1 MGRETSSKVGVQVGI
16 ISLQGNLATAFQMM
30 NAGILWLRNFTFK
43 IWHHRLTGMWGCTE
57 LLTAVKETTEMPII
71 RGIAKYMMSFC
82 DTMYLWSRWGS
93 LPWTNGHK
101 WFPSY
106 VVKWKKNKKQ
116 KTEARTLLYLQQ
128 HATLCHIFIDLGLLI
143 IILVIQCVW
152 NVLFLYNRRKYDEYW
167 DLTKLY
173 GYPREQNLPPQIVSL
188 WHEDFFRMVAF

>member
-1 MGRETSSKVGVQVGI
+1 MGVKVGI

-30 NAGILWLRNFTFK
+30 NAGILWLKNFTSK

-106 VVKWKKNKKQ
+106 VVKWKKKQ
-116 KTEARTLLYLQQ
+116 KTKNRSKDPPVLTAARHPMSHFYWFRAFNNNTCYPM
-128 HATLCHIFIDLGLLI
+128 CMKCSVSF
-143 IILVIQCVW
+143 
-152 NVLFLYNRRKYDEYW
+152 YNRRKYDEYW

-173 GYPREQNLPPQIVSL
+173 GYPGEQNLPPQIVSL